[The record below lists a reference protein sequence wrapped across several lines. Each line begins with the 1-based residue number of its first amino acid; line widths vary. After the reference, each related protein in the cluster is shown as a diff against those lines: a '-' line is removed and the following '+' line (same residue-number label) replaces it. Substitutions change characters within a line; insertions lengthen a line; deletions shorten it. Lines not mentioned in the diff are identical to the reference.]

1 MTKAVLVI
9 IIYLKEHLFDKEL
22 SMLSEQK
29 KREILI
35 KNIIDKMKKLENIR
49 KQKANPAPLSK

>member
-1 MTKAVLVI
+1 
-9 IIYLKEHLFDKEL
+9 
-22 SMLSEQK
+22 MLSEQK